1 MAREEPLQSILTHN
15 MVFVKTVVSV
25 QILIALGLLYLNI
38 FLVGLVVVL
47 VVVEQL

>member
-1 MAREEPLQSILTHN
+1 
-15 MVFVKTVVSV
+15 MVVVKTVVRVS
-25 QILIALGLLYLNI
+25 ILIDLGLLYLNI